1 MNYLDFI
8 LSQGYRVFTRP
19 NTEYCYYTD
28 GTNIGYAQWSRNTT
42 KVASLHKPSRQ
53 VGTGYGVADTI
64 TEQTLQAALT
74 LHCPHWDAHNADNVK
89 KYKDWDEFH
98 NKNDWNKAL
107 VEYKGEPE
115 PCE

>member
-19 NTEYCYYTD
+19 DAEYCFYTD
-28 GTNIGYAQWSRNTT
+28 GSKIGYAQWSRNSVR
-42 KVASLHKPSRQ
+42 VASVHKPHNR

-64 TEQTLQAALT
+64 TKETLQAALT
-74 LHCPHWDAHNADNVK
+74 LHCPHWDAHNADNVE
-89 KYKDWDEFH
+89 KYKDWSEFH
-98 NKNDWNKAL
+98 NKNDWNKTL
-107 VEYKGEPE
+107 VECKGEAR